1 MNNGRVLACSD
12 LHGRYDIYEN
22 ICKMLMPEDKVY
34 FLGDAN
40 DRGPDGWK
48 LIKAIINNPRFIY
61 IKGNHEQMLVDAGR
75 AMLKNNFHSKSVRLL
90 MQNGGYGTLCD
101 WQQEEEKFQDDW
113 LNYIDK
119 LPTYQVYQNVDGL
132 IIFLSHAGCT
142 PYIIGDELMVS
153 PNLLWDRTHFRE
165 AWAKGCENIIVV
177 HGHTPNCFID
187 EEVNAKLDAE
197 VELGAYWYNE
207 NHKVCL
213 DTGAYWTDTAVL
225 LDLDDFTEYIIQ
237 GEVENEE

>member
-1 MNNGRVLACSD
+1 MAIYACSD

-22 ICKMLMPEDKVY
+22 ICKMLAPDDKVY

-48 LIKAIINNPRFIY
+48 LIKAIINNPHFIY
-61 IKGNHEQMLVDAGR
+61 IKGNHEQMLVDAGK
-75 AMLKNNFHSKSVRLL
+75 AVLEGNYHSKSVRLL
-90 MQNGGYGTLCD
+90 TRNGGYGTLCD
-101 WQQEEEKFQDDW
+101 WQQEEERFQADW

-119 LPTYQVYQNVDGL
+119 LPTYQIYQNVNGS

-142 PYIIGDELMVS
+142 PHRIGDELFLS
-153 PNLLWDRTHFRE
+153 TDLLWNRGHFLE
-165 AWAKGCENIIVV
+165 AWAKDCEDVIAV

-187 EEVNAKLDAE
+187 EEINAKRDAE
-197 VELGAYWYNE
+197 VKLGAYWYNE

-213 DTGAYWTDTAVL
+213 DTGAYWSNTAVL
-225 LDLDDFTEYIIQ
+225 LDLDDFTEFVIQ
-237 GEVENEE
+237 GKEEY

>member
-1 MNNGRVLACSD
+1 MATYACTD
-12 LHGRYDIYEN
+12 LHGRYDIYEK
-22 ICKMLMPEDKVY
+22 ICKMLMPGDKVY

-48 LIKAIINNPRFIY
+48 LIKAIINNPHFIY

-75 AMLKNNFHSKSVRLL
+75 AILKDNLHSKSVRLL

-101 WQQEEEKFQDDW
+101 WQQEEEKFQGDW
-113 LNYIDK
+113 LNYINK

-142 PYIIGDELMVS
+142 PHVVGDELMVS
-153 PNLLWDRTHFRE
+153 PDLLWNRTHFRE
-165 AWAKGCENIIVV
+165 AWAKGCEDVITV

-187 EEVNAKLDAE
+187 EEINAKLDAE
-197 VELGAYWYNE
+197 VALGAYWYCD
-207 NHKVCL
+207 NHKICL

>member
-1 MNNGRVLACSD
+1 MAVYACSD

-22 ICKMLMPEDKVY
+22 ICKMLMPDDKVY

-48 LIKAIINNPRFIY
+48 LIKAIINNPHFIY

-75 AMLKNNFHSKSVRLL
+75 AALEGNYHSKSVRLL
-90 MQNGGYGTLCD
+90 MRNEGYGTLCD
-101 WQQEEEKFQDDW
+101 WQQEEERFQADW

-119 LPTYQVYQNVDGL
+119 LPTYQVYQNIDGL

-142 PYIIGDELMVS
+142 PHMIGDELFFS
-153 PNLLWDRTHFRE
+153 TDLLWNRTHFRE
-165 AWAKGCENIIVV
+165 AWAKGCEDVITV

-187 EEVNAKLDAE
+187 EEINAVRDAE
-197 VELGAYWYNE
+197 VQLSAYWYNQ
-207 NHKVCL
+207 NHKVCI

-237 GEVENEE
+237 GVKEE

>member
-1 MNNGRVLACSD
+1 MATYACTD

-48 LIKAIINNPRFIY
+48 LIKAIINNPHFIY

-75 AMLKNNFHSKSVRLL
+75 AILKGNFHSKSVRLL

-101 WQQEEEKFQDDW
+101 WQQEEERFQKDW
-113 LNYIDK
+113 LDYINK
-119 LPTYQVYQNVDGL
+119 LPTYQVYKNVDGL

-142 PYIIGDELMVS
+142 PYVIRNELMVS
-153 PNLLWDRTHFRE
+153 SDLLWDRTHFRE
-165 AWAKGCENIIVV
+165 AWNEGCENIITV